1 MQPSIDQN
9 KCQSKELF
17 VESERCA
24 VVLRKDVVNVSGK
37 GVFILADCDLLANNF
52 WSTSRLCQANSTP
65 SRDCHL
71 AETDKFLLICL
82 KFSDVLLGAPVS
94 VVLRLKLFS

>member
-37 GVFILADCDLLANNF
+37 GVFIQTVTLPITFGRLADCVKPIVPPLGIAIWLKLTN
-52 WSTSRLCQANSTP
+52 
-65 SRDCHL
+65 
-71 AETDKFLLICL
+71 LLICL
-82 KFSDVLLGAPVS
+82 KFSVLLGAPVS